1 MALQGQ
7 EWHDARSKARRL
19 RAAVSEAMAVA
30 EQNKYDYEMSQ
41 PLQIERGDLEL
52 VLAEARAVVR
62 KLELMIAE
70 APNE

>member
-62 KLELMIAE
+62 KLESMIGE
-70 APNE
+70 VDDE